1 LTAEEPHH
9 PARRLYRRPRVRKVL
24 RALASPSKF
33 ALVGILGIVV
43 NQVALYVFTDVL
55 GIYYLVSAVLASQV
69 STLNN
74 FLLTEYWVFGD
85 RQLGG
90 SALWRYLAFNAINV
104 ATLFIRIPVL
114 YVLTD
119 LVGVH
124 YLVSNLVAIGATFG
138 VRYLVADNWIWAGRD
153 RRAQRAVAGAFQYDV
168 QGLIRIQSPVALPEL
183 AAFNLDH
190 VVEPDLVIRRRFIG
204 GGLRLRAGTT
214 RSGGVIRYR
223 EQLGV
228 LSAAFDVTIPEDG
241 TGPIVLDAN
250 WLLVWSHHV
259 LYTNMVEPLLRFMFV
274 DREHVLLHCAAVD
287 APEGAIVM
295 SALTDT
301 GKTSTVLR
309 LLMHHSWG
317 FLSDDMAI
325 VSPAGEILAYP
336 KPMTLSSHT
345 MSSVNERVLPAADR
359 FMLAIR
365 SRLHSREGR
374 AVGHALGR
382 LPIPIVTVNAWVQIL
397 VPPPKYHVTSLL
409 ECDMADRSRMDS
421 IILMERGE
429 PLAELPS
436 IEATVDRLLDN
447 TDDAYTFPPYASF
460 SKLIAIGGRD
470 YDALRARE
478 RELLT
483 TSIQHAWRVRIRVRG
498 HNWSDLIPTLVR
510 EKRPLLEADAAG
522 DASDEAAASAGQA
535 PGRAPVLS
543 SAPERD
549 ASTTEIGVASRG

>member
-1 LTAEEPHH
+1 MSAERQPSRS
-9 PARRLYRRPRVRKVL
+9 RRLYRRPRVRRIF

-33 ALVGILGIVV
+33 GLVGIIGIAV
-43 NQVALYVFTDVL
+43 NQAALYVFTDVL
-55 GIYYLVSAVLASQV
+55 GIYYLWSAVLASQV

-85 RQLGG
+85 RELGG
-90 SALWRYLAFNAINV
+90 SRLWRYLAFNAINA
-104 ATLFIRIPVL
+104 ATLLIRIPVL

-119 LVGVH
+119 IFGVF
-124 YLVSNLVAIGATFG
+124 YLWSNLVAIAATFG

-153 RRAQRAVAGAFQYDV
+153 RRDQRAIEGNYQYDI

-183 AAFNLDH
+183 ASFNVDH
-190 VVEPDLVIRRRFIG
+190 VVEPDLLIRRRLIG
-204 GGLRLRAGTT
+204 GGPRLSAGTT
-214 RSGGVIRYR
+214 KRDGIIKYR
-223 EQLGV
+223 EQLGI
-228 LSAAFDVTIPEDG
+228 LSTAFDVTIPEERG
-241 TGPIVLDAN
+241 KPIILDAN

-274 DREHVLLHCAAVD
+274 DREHVLLHCAAID
-287 APEGAIVM
+287 APDGAIVM

-325 VSPAGEILAYP
+325 VSPEGELLAYP

-345 MSSVNERVLPAADR
+345 MSAVNERALPTADR
-359 FMLAIR
+359 LMLAIR

-382 LPIPIVTVNAWVQIL
+382 MPIPIVTVNAWVQIL
-397 VPPPKYHVTSLL
+397 IPPPKYHVTSLID
-409 ECDMADRSRMDS
+409 CDMADRSTIDS
-421 IILMERGE
+421 IILLERGE
-429 PLAELPS
+429 PFAELPTL
-436 IEATVDRLLDN
+436 EATVDRLLTN
-447 TDDAYTFPPYASF
+447 TDDAYTFPPFSSF

-470 YDALRARE
+470 YEALRVRE

-483 TSIQHAWRVRIRVRG
+483 ASVERAWRVRVRVRG

-510 EKRPLLEADAAG
+510 EKRPLLEADVAA
-522 DASDEAAASAGQA
+522 DDAEERTDSLSAPEAAVPVEATPEPVAVASASDVEAAA
-535 PGRAPVLS
+535 R
-543 SAPERD
+543 
-549 ASTTEIGVASRG
+549 